1 MRRHLNRGFT
11 LIELLVVIAII
22 GILASLLLP
31 ALARVREKANI
42 TNCANNLRQIGVA
55 SISYMNA
62 NVGPSRRSGF
72 MPHIKAANAAD
83 DSGDVGSALGLLVKT
98 KEIDDARIFICPSST
113 DIPILIDASQ
123 ALADF
128 DDFDNQS
135 VDDAVNFSYGW
146 VKKQVTSSNARSSDA
161 ISADRSLQSDVAADQ
176 TQTGAQI
183 NHKDGRN
190 FLRYDGSIMFIQADA
205 ETASTPDPDIT
216 QMLNQVNII
225 TAEGS

>member
-1 MRRHLNRGFT
+1 MRRYRNRGFT

-55 SISYMNA
+55 SIAYMNS
-62 NVGPSRRSGF
+62 NVGPSRRAGF
-72 MPHIKAANAAD
+72 MPHVNAPNQPD
-83 DSGDVGSALGLLVKT
+83 GDGDVGTALGLLVKL

-113 DIPILIDASQ
+113 DIPILIDATQ

-128 DDFDNQS
+128 DNFDGQS
-135 VDDAVNFSYGW
+135 VQDATNFSYGW
-146 VKKQVTSSNARSSDA
+146 VVKQITSSNARSSDA
-161 ISADRSLQSDVAADQ
+161 ISADRSLQLDVQDTTVGNA
-176 TQTGAQI
+176 I

-190 FLRYDGSIMFIQADA
+190 FLRYDGSIMFIQSDA
-205 ETASTPDPDIT
+205 ETAATPDADIT
-216 QMLNQVNII
+216 AMLTQVNII
-225 TAEGS
+225 TADQ